1 MSSLRNSNSGVRM
14 CSMFF
19 SEPVSRLSTQMTWCP
34 RRRSSSHRCD
44 PRKPAPPV
52 TRQVPIALRLSVVH
66 RIRRELPRARGLQL
80 LLRDLRGDD
89 DEAVLAALGEAA
101 DDQPL
106 RDDGAALAARIALAA
121 ALLRLDDALLHP
133 DRRSTFAI
141 RAA

>member
-34 RRRSSSHRCD
+34 RRSSSSHRCD

-52 TRQVPIALRLSVVH
+52 TRQVPMRVRLYGARQRWRAL
-66 RIRRELPRARGLQL
+66 PCAGGLQL
-80 LLRDLRGDD
+80 LLRRLGRDH
-89 DEAVLAALGEAA
+89 DEAVLATLGEAT
-101 DDQPL
+101 DDQAL
-106 RDDGAALAARIALAA
+106 RDHGAALAARVALAA
-121 ALLRLDDALLHP
+121 ALLGFDNALLHP
-133 DRRSTFAI
+133 RTI